1 MQFNLSFLLTNGF
14 ADMLL
19 SGARTTLSL
28 FACAWVGSFIVAL
41 VIVVLRVVPARPVT
55 ALMSAFVVYHRNVP
69 TVVQIMVWYFGM
81 PQMLPRAIQIWINH
95 HDSEFLLA
103 AIALSLNAAAY
114 FSEDIRSGLRSVP
127 YGQIEAARSIGL
139 SAGGSMRYVLLPQ
152 ALRIGLPSLLN
163 RSLILFK
170 DTSLSMVI
178 GVAEMTY
185 QVHAIENQTFRAF
198 EVFAVSTVFYLV
210 SCWLLMGLGAWLS
223 RRYAPAPRG

>member
-1 MQFNLSFLLTNGF
+1 MQFNLSFLLTNDF
-14 ADMLL
+14 AGMLA
-19 SGARTTLSL
+19 SGASTTLSL
-28 FACAWVGSFIVAL
+28 FACAWVGSLIVAL
-41 VIVVLRVVPARPVT
+41 AIVALRVLPLRPVS

-69 TVVQIMVWYFGM
+69 TVVQIMVWYFGV
-81 PQMLPRAIQIWINH
+81 PQLLPRAIQIWINH

-139 SAGGSMRYVLLPQ
+139 SAGGAMRYVMLPQ

-198 EVFAVSTVFYLV
+198 EVFAVSTVFYLMC
-210 SCWLLMGLGAWLS
+210 CWLLMGLGAWVA
-223 RRYAPAPRG
+223 RRYAPVSKG